1 MNTITLNNNIQMPM
15 LGFGTFLMGGAEC
28 EESVLTAL
36 RSGYRMI
43 DTAEAYGNE
52 ESVGRAIAKSGVPRQ
67 ELFLVTK
74 VNFRSYENTRET
86 VEKSLKKLGT
96 DYLDLVLLHWPFG
109 NYYAAWRELEKLY
122 QEGKIRAI
130 GVSNFDPDRL
140 IDLIEFNQVTPAVN
154 QIETH
159 LLCQRRTEHE
169 WLEKYHVQHM
179 AYAPLGQGRKNEMFE
194 NPALVEIATAHGKT
208 AAQIAL
214 RFLMQSGVVV
224 IPKSVHEGRIKENF
238 DLFDFALTAEE
249 MEILAEMD
257 AVAPMIGNPE
267 DPALVEAAM
276 KW

>member
-1 MNTITLNNNIQMPM
+1 MNTIALNNNVQMPM

-52 ESVGRAIAKSGVPRQ
+52 EAVGNAVERSGIPRE

-86 VEKSLKKLGT
+86 VEASLKKLKT
-96 DYLDLVLLHWPFG
+96 SYLDLVLLHWPFG

-122 QEGKIRAI
+122 QEGKIRAV

-140 IDLIEFNQVTPAVN
+140 IDLISFNQVTPAVN

-159 LLCQRRTEHE
+159 LLCQRRAEHE
-169 WLEKYHVQHM
+169 WLKKYHVRHM

-194 NPALVEIATAHGKT
+194 NPVLTKIAKAHGKT
-208 AAQIAL
+208 AAQTAL
-214 RFLMQSGVVV
+214 RFLMQSDVIV
-224 IPKSVHEGRIKENF
+224 IPKSVHEERIWENF
-238 DLFDFALTAEE
+238 DVFDFELTADE
-249 MEILAEMD
+249 MEQLVKMD
-257 AVAPMIGNPE
+257 TAVPMIGNPE
-267 DPALVEAAM
+267 NPAMVEAAM

>member
-1 MNTITLNNNIQMPM
+1 MNKITLNNDIQMPL

-52 ESVGRAIAKSGVPRQ
+52 DAVGNAIVESGIPRK
-67 ELFLVTK
+67 EVFIVTK
-74 VNFRSYENTRET
+74 VNFRSYENTCET
-86 VEKSLKKLGT
+86 VEASLQKLKT
-96 DYLDLVLLHWPFG
+96 SYLDLVLLHWPFG

-122 QEGKIRAI
+122 HEGKIRAI
-130 GVSNFDPDRL
+130 GVSNFAPDRL
-140 IDLIEFNQVTPAVN
+140 IDLIEFNKVTPAVN

-159 LLCQRRTEHE
+159 LLCQRRTEHK
-169 WLEKYHVQHM
+169 WLEKYHVRHM

-194 NPALVEIATAHGKT
+194 NPVLVEIAKVHGKT
-208 AAQIAL
+208 AAQVAL

-224 IPKSVHEGRIKENF
+224 IPKSVHADRIKENF
-238 DLFDFALTAEE
+238 NLFDFELTVDE
-249 MEILAEMD
+249 MNQLVKMD
-257 AVAPMIGNPE
+257 TAMPMIGNPE
-267 DPALVEAAM
+267 DPAMVEEAM